1 MAITNVKKNVVE
13 MIKRNE
19 AYPVVY
25 YNSTASEEVSGFN
38 ALASL
43 DSTNDADVYV
53 TSTGAYGVSF
63 EIPDRDDKYLL
74 LLKTRATSDKTVYVK
89 KGDNPS
95 WGAGAD
101 LEITVKRGN
110 TGTAS
115 TSTISSYGTEAI
127 TALTIDSA
135 QYGMW
140 KAENPRKKQ
149 IVIVGADNTVSVC
162 LIKLP

>member
-1 MAITNVKKNVVE
+1 MAITDVKKDVVE
-13 MIKRNE
+13 MLERNK
-19 AYPVVY
+19 AYSVVSY
-25 YNSTASEEVSGFN
+25 SGTAEVTGFN

-43 DSTNDADVYV
+43 NETNDADVFV

-63 EIPDRDDKYLL
+63 EIPDRDDKYVL
-74 LLKTRATSDKTVYVK
+74 LLKHDQATDQTVYVK

-95 WGAGAD
+95 WGAAED
-101 LEITVKRGN
+101 LEIVCKKGKAATAADSVV
-110 TGTAS
+110 TMGT
-115 TSTISSYGTEAI
+115 TSL

-140 KAENPRKKQ
+140 KADNPRKKQ
-149 IVIVGADNTVSVC
+149 IVIVGASANVSVA